1 MKNVAICDDHK
12 IVREGLKQVISA
24 FAEFQVVADVESGEA
39 LFQILRDHE
48 IDLII
53 LDVSLPGR
61 NGLEVLKQVKA
72 LRPEIK
78 VLVLSMYPEDQF
90 AIRMLK
96 AGASGYLHKDS
107 EPELLLDALRE
118 IVRGQE
124 YLSPKITKLMFKEM
138 NGKNND
144 LPHKSLSDR
153 EYEVLLYIGEG
164 KSISEIGNQLSLSV
178 KTISTYRTRILEK
191 MNLENNSD
199 LVKYIMLHELSQ
211 GIYGFQGLVGVV

>member
-1 MKNVAICDDHK
+1 MKTIAICDDHK
-12 IVREGLKQVISA
+12 IVREGLKQIISS
-24 FAEFQVVADVESGEA
+24 FTNFEIIADVESGEA
-39 LFQILRDHE
+39 LFQVLRTKTPD
-48 IDLII
+48 III

-61 NGLEVLKQVKA
+61 SGLEVLKQVKV
-72 LRPEIK
+72 LRPQIS

-107 EPELLLDALRE
+107 EPGILLEALN
-118 IVRGQE
+118 IIAKGGE
-124 YLSPKITKLMFKEM
+124 YLSPKITQLLFREM
-138 NGKNND
+138 NGNGES

-164 KSISEIGNQLSLSV
+164 KTISEIGDRLSLSV

-199 LVKYIMLHELSQ
+199 LVKYILLHELSAGQ
-211 GIYGFQGLVGVV
+211 TNG